1 MEAAALDARPC
12 LPVGQVEVGHVQGED
27 GLTASA
33 RDAEIGDSTG
43 AEIGDS
49 TGKVGNDTVSSLTVA
64 PGNSVVAYL
73 DPGLKGEKV
82 IFTENTPYV
91 GDQYNDRI
99 SSVSVKANS
108 YLSTKLSNF
117 PPQGDIYQLAEPV
130 ELEDVSNPGPVLA
143 TIQAFPVTVNPPG

>member
-1 MEAAALDARPC
+1 MPS
-12 LPVGQVEVGHVQGED
+12 
-27 GLTASA
+27 ASGKA
-33 RDAEIGDSTG
+33 QLFVDRDYGGDSVILG
-43 AEIGDS
+43 EGIYNIGDS

-64 PGNSVVAYL
+64 PGYSVVAYL
-73 DPGLKGEKV
+73 DRGLKGEKI

-117 PPQGDIYQLAEPV
+117 PPQGDIYQLAGPV
-130 ELEDVSNPGPVLA
+130 DLEDVNNPGPVLA